1 MVQNSSVQTIGLS
14 LHVRSKRLTHTVD
27 VRKRPLQY
35 LMFQKPEEK
44 DLLVPCYFFSK
55 YSAGEKFVI
64 LDLPLLYES
73 GVSLFLLKDVIVVY
87 W

>member
-1 MVQNSSVQTIGLS
+1 
-14 LHVRSKRLTHTVD
+14 
-27 VRKRPLQY
+27 
-35 LMFQKPEEK
+35 MFQKPEEK

>member
-1 MVQNSSVQTIGLS
+1 MFKKSDFHCMLDTQVS
-14 LHVRSKRLTHTVD
+14 LIH
-27 VRKRPLQY
+27 VRKRCIQY
-35 LMFQKPEEK
+35 MMFQKTEEK
-44 DLLVPCYFFSK
+44 DLLVLCCFFSK

-73 GVSLFLLKDVIVVY
+73 GVSLFLMKDVIVVY

>member
-1 MVQNSSVQTIGLS
+1 
-14 LHVRSKRLTHTVD
+14 
-27 VRKRPLQY
+27 
-35 LMFQKPEEK
+35 MFQKPEEK
-44 DLLVPCYFFSK
+44 DVPGCCFSK

>member
-1 MVQNSSVQTIGLS
+1 MK
-14 LHVRSKRLTHTVD
+14 RSPAVFD
-27 VRKRPLQY
+27 VSETGRKGFTSTML
-35 LMFQKPEEK
+35 
-44 DLLVPCYFFSK
+44 FFSK